1 MAGIKNSEKISEW
14 FSRCFSKHIFKF
26 LYFLLAVFFLILFI
40 VYTLDKKG
48 CANGWII
55 CFLDKWGTTFL
66 TASVCVWGFTLTC
79 AIFLMGRLDEIYYG
93 TSLKRIIVMCFGKF
107 AVVAYI
113 TIYILLIPLIILT
126 YYERMWLTNSWFQ
139 IVNYGYSAGLIV
151 FITVISLRANVIEL
165 IRDRTV
171 KQVKKKHFSQNLYND
186 EQLHVLNMIRNLDYD
201 DMWQSNK
208 LRSIIV
214 DMVMAAIDKDRLY
227 IIYNVIYLIIQSSGY
242 QTEEQKNRTIN
253 VLGNIIADIMKK
265 GKERSVDSERLEE
278 AIVEVIVPILQVN
291 VEEKSGKWISQLI
304 GFLPWGIQKRVTVLL
319 LFGAEYLY
327 ECEVFCLLTV
337 DELIDT
343 YFKLDL
349 TEISDEEKETLKK
362 AGRKHW
368 SNWNL
373 LNNQNMKNTRI
384 CEAFFKDYEN
394 IDKRVCRTE
403 ILLALQ
409 VRKLENEYYQG
420 TEII

>member
-1 MAGIKNSEKISEW
+1 MTGSKDSEKISER
-14 FSRCFSKHIFKF
+14 FSRCFSKHIFK
-26 LYFLLAVFFLILFI
+26 LIYFLLGVFFLILFI
-40 VYTLDKKG
+40 VYELDKKG
-48 CANGWII
+48 CANGGVI
-55 CFLDKWGTTFL
+55 CFLDSWEATFL

-107 AVVAYI
+107 AVGVYI
-113 TIYILLIPLIILT
+113 MLYILLIPFIVLT
-126 YYERMWLTNSWFQ
+126 YYERMWLTNSWLQ
-139 IVNYGYSAGLIV
+139 VVNYGYSAGLVV
-151 FITVISLRANVIEL
+151 FISVISLRTNVIEL

-171 KQVKKKHFSQNLYND
+171 KQVKKKHFSQSLYND

-214 DMVMAAIDKDRLY
+214 DMVMTAIDTDRLY
-227 IIYNVIYLIIQSSGY
+227 VIYNVIYLIIQNSGY

-253 VLGNIIADIMKK
+253 VLGNIIVDIMKK
-265 GKERSVDSERLEE
+265 GKERNVDSERLEE

-291 VEEKSGKWISQLI
+291 VEEKNGKWISQLI
-304 GFLPWGIQKRVTVLL
+304 AFLPRKMRGKVTILL

-327 ECEVFCLLTV
+327 ECEVFCRLTV
-337 DELIDT
+337 YELIDT
-343 YFKLDL
+343 YSELDL
-349 TEISDEEKETLKK
+349 TEVSDDEERTLKK
-362 AGRKHW
+362 AIRKHW
-368 SNWNL
+368 GNWNL
-373 LNNQNMKNTRI
+373 LNNQSMKNTEI
-384 CEAFFKDYEN
+384 CEAFFEDYMN
-394 IDKRVCRTE
+394 IDKRVCTTE

-409 VRKLENEYYQG
+409 ARKLENEYYQG